1 MRQAAA
7 QAYLDE
13 PQPLHR
19 SNGDEERYAED
30 LAVMRAA
37 YLRKMLGRLRFDPQR
52 ASGPFTLFA
61 NIRHTEESKFHVRP
75 MPAVSMLVKSAFGRS
90 LKSVSPFTM

>member
-37 YLRKMLGRLRFDPQR
+37 YLRKMLEAVAVVCGGQ
-52 ASGPFTLFA
+52 
-61 NIRHTEESKFHVRP
+61 IRSCRVCP
-75 MPAVSMLVKSAFGRS
+75 NLYPAL
-90 LKSVSPFTM
+90 